1 MCSIVKCEMGENPV
15 CLLHASSYLA
25 GAAGGSYRK
34 KKGGWEELEI
44 ALGNVGRA
52 DTNFVR

>member
-1 MCSIVKCEMGENPV
+1 MS
-15 CLLHASSYLA
+15 
-25 GAAGGSYRK
+25 AACKQLPCGVGWGGSYRK

>member
-1 MCSIVKCEMGENPV
+1 MSAACKQLPCG
-15 CLLHASSYLA
+15 
-25 GAAGGSYRK
+25 AGGSYRK
-34 KKGGWEELEI
+34 KKGCWEELEI